1 MTGKKPIKDRRAFPR
16 ARLRQTLSLADE
28 KTLLL
33 AEIYDI
39 TVGGVSLLAEND
51 VKVGSRFYVIFP
63 GAGGIRENE
72 LRAEVIRCEEL
83 NTNSAYRRKITAKF
97 IDANPKYLED
107 AVALVQGKTAAAS
120 RGVLPTAE

>member
-1 MTGKKPIKDRRAFPR
+1 MKDRRSFQR
-16 ARLRQTLSLADE
+16 AQLQQTVSLADG

-39 TVGGVSLLAEND
+39 TVGGISLLAAND

-63 GAGGIRENE
+63 GAEGIRSNE
-72 LRAEVIRCEEL
+72 LLAEVIRCEEL
-83 NTNSAYRRKITAKF
+83 NTNAAYRHKIAAKF

-107 AVALVQGKTAAAS
+107 AVALVGGETAALS
-120 RGVLPTAE
+120 RGVLPHSAE